1 MFAEGM
7 FCAGGDGIGPC
18 QGDSGTIIFTFGL
31 KFIFF
36 FILSGGGFF
45 VQYHGLWTLRG
56 VVSSGTLRTDGG
68 CDVDRYTLFTNV
80 LDYTAWI
87 DDAVKK
93 NATSPSEKECKVIHI
108 RFSIYNLYIL
118 HLFNSYVADT
128 GSVVKT
134 NSSEAIRVEF
144 PIADFA
150 EKKTNKIRNK

>member
-18 QGDSGTIIFTFGL
+18 QGDSGTIKLTFGF

-36 FILSGGGFF
+36 IFSGGGFF

-93 NATSPSEKECKVIHI
+93 NDTPPTENEGKVIQI
-108 RFSIYNLYIL
+108 RFWFKL
-118 HLFNSYVADT
+118 
-128 GSVVKT
+128 
-134 NSSEAIRVEF
+134 
-144 PIADFA
+144 
-150 EKKTNKIRNK
+150 